1 MKKVTIFILTM
12 VFFVMQLV
20 MGFGVFYFLIQLFTI
35 PFQGVPE
42 AQGDG
47 IVLLGLSFE
56 EKSFSP
62 MNGLILTEF
71 FVLAFIL
78 LCITQFL
85 LAGSFR
91 HLLENINDGKPFSD
105 NSILSIKRILFRY
118 LMLIVMTFLIET
130 MLHFLGGQII
140 STSIPS
146 FWENLINSV
155 FQLAGIYTLYIVFKE
170 GSRIRQENEE
180 IV

>member
-20 MGFGVFYFLIQLFTI
+20 MGFGIFYFLFQLLTI
-35 PFQGVPE
+35 PFKGIPE
-42 AQGDG
+42 AQGEG
-47 IVLLGLSFE
+47 IVLLGLSFAN
-56 EKSFSP
+56 KNFSP
-62 MNGLILTEF
+62 INGLILTEF

-78 LCITQFL
+78 LFVAQFL

-105 NSILSIKRILFRY
+105 DSILSIKRILFQY
-118 LMLIVMTFLIET
+118 LMLIVITYLIET
-130 MLHFLGGQII
+130 ILHFLGGQII
-140 STSIPS
+140 SASIPS
-146 FWENLINSV
+146 FWENLINSI

>member
-12 VFFVMQLV
+12 VFFVMQLA
-20 MGFGVFYFLIQLFTI
+20 MGLSIFHFLIQLFSI
-35 PFQGVPE
+35 PFQGLPE
-42 AQGDG
+42 VTGDSL
-47 IVLLGLSFE
+47 VLVGVDFGG
-56 EKSFSP
+56 KSYSP
-62 MNGLILTEF
+62 INELILTVF